1 MCQFLI
7 EIPSLADVSVVLVCN
22 ARVTF
27 SLIGH
32 HRTSIVS

>member
-7 EIPSLADVSVVLVCN
+7 EIPGLADVSVVLVCN

-32 HRTSIVS
+32 RTSIVS